1 VTNRC
6 PVLTTIGRT
15 VGEME
20 ASVLEPRLA
29 SGWRPRAFAAIDFE
43 TANRSSLSACALSVV
58 RVEGR
63 RIARKTV
70 SLIRP
75 PTSRFEFTPIHGIT
89 WADVAAKDSFGEVW
103 KSLAPMIEGVEF
115 LAAHNARFDRDV
127 LVACCR
133 NARIAIPNHPFVCT
147 VALARLKW
155 NLYPTKLPNVC
166 EFLGLPLRHHDP
178 LSDAAACAGIVLAA
192 GDDRHQSDERRPSQ

>member
-1 VTNRC
+1 V
-6 PVLTTIGRT
+6 
-15 VGEME
+15 
-20 ASVLEPRLA
+20 
-29 SGWRPRAFAAIDFE
+29 AIDFE
-43 TANRSSLSACALSVV
+43 TANRSPSSACALSVV
-58 RVEGR
+58 RVEGQ
-63 RIARKTV
+63 RIAGKSV

-75 PTSRFEFTPIHGIT
+75 PTSQFEFSHIHGIT
-89 WADVAAKDSFGEVW
+89 WEHVAAKRAFADVW
-103 KSLAPMIEGVEF
+103 KTLVPMIEGAEF

-147 VALARLKW
+147 VELARLKW

-178 LSDAAACAGIVLAA
+178 LSDAAACAEIVLAA
-192 GDDRHQSDERRPSQ
+192 GGGTRATAGDQGGKR

>member
-1 VTNRC
+1 MG
-6 PVLTTIGRT
+6 I
-15 VGEME
+15 
-20 ASVLEPRLA
+20 SVLETRLA
-29 SGWRPRAFAAIDFE
+29 VGWQPRAFVAIDFE
-43 TANRSSLSACALSVV
+43 TANRDPSSACAVSVV

-63 RIARKTV
+63 RIERERV

-75 PTSRFEFTPIHGIT
+75 PTSQFEFTHIHGIT
-89 WADVAAKDSFGEVW
+89 WDDVAAKGSFGEVW
-103 KSLAPMIEGVEF
+103 KTLAPMIEGAEF
-115 LAAHNARFDRDV
+115 LAAHNAQFDRGV
-127 LVACCR
+127 LVTCCR
-133 NARIAIPNHPFVCT
+133 NTRIAVPDCPFVCT

-192 GDDRHQSDERRPSQ
+192 GRATRQRGGGK

>member
-1 VTNRC
+1 MAV
-6 PVLTTIGRT
+6 
-15 VGEME
+15 EMGI
-20 ASVLEPRLA
+20 SVLETRLA
-29 SGWRPRAFAAIDFE
+29 VGWQPRAFVAIDFE
-43 TANRSSLSACALSVV
+43 TANRDPSSACAVSVV

-63 RIARKTV
+63 RIERERV

-75 PTSRFEFTPIHGIT
+75 PTSQFEFSHVHGIT
-89 WADVAAKDSFGEVW
+89 WESVAAKRAFREVW
-103 KSLAPMIEGVEF
+103 ESLAPLIEGAEF
-115 LAAHNARFDRDV
+115 LAAHNAKFDRGV
-127 LVACCR
+127 LVTCCR

-178 LSDAAACAGIVLAA
+178 LSDASACAGIVLAA
-192 GDDRHQSDERRPSQ
+192 GGGTRPSKVMR

>member
-1 VTNRC
+1 VQ
-6 PVLTTIGRT
+6 GK
-15 VGEME
+15 
-20 ASVLEPRLA
+20 
-29 SGWRPRAFAAIDFE
+29 
-43 TANRSSLSACALSVV
+43 
-58 RVEGR
+58 
-63 RIARKTV
+63 RIAEKSV

-75 PTSRFEFTPIHGIT
+75 PTSQFEFSHIHGIT
-89 WADVAAKDSFGEVW
+89 WAHVAAKRAFAEVW
-103 KSLAPMIEGVEF
+103 KTLAPMIEGAEF

-133 NARIAIPNHPFVCT
+133 NARLAIPNHPFVCT
-147 VALARLKW
+147 VELARLKW

-192 GDDRHQSDERRPSQ
+192 GGGTRLSKVMR

>member
-1 VTNRC
+1 MARETKAVTHA
-6 PVLTTIGRT
+6 PG
-15 VGEME
+15 G
-20 ASVLEPRLA
+20 ALETRLA
-29 SGWRPRAFAAIDFE
+29 SGWRPGAFVAIDFE
-43 TANRSSLSACALSVV
+43 TANRSPSSACALSVV
-58 RVEGR
+58 RVEGQ
-63 RIARKTV
+63 RIAGKSV

-75 PTSRFEFTPIHGIT
+75 PTSQFEFSHIHGIT
-89 WADVAAKDSFGEVW
+89 WEHVAAKRAFADVW
-103 KSLAPMIEGVEF
+103 KTLVPMIEGAEF

-147 VALARLKW
+147 VELARLKW

-178 LSDAAACAGIVLAA
+178 LSDAAACAEIVLAA
-192 GDDRHQSDERRPSQ
+192 GGGTRATAGDQGGKR